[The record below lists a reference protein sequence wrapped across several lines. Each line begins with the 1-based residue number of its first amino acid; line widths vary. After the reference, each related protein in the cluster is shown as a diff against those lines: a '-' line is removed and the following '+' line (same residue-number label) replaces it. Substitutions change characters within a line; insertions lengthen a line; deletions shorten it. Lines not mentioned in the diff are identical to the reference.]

1 MAPKFVLLLML
12 LSPVVAD
19 QANPME
25 KVIELISSLEAKLMK
40 EGEMAEKAYKEFFEW
55 CDDAAKNTQFEI
67 KTAKAEKEKL
77 EATIAKATSDAENAA
92 ASIEELAAS
101 IATNEAELTN
111 ATLIREKE
119 HKDFL
124 AAEAELMDGID
135 VLERAI
141 AII

>member
-67 KTAKAEKEKL
+67 KTATAEKEKL
-77 EATIAKATSDAENAA
+77 EATIAKATSD
-92 ASIEELAAS
+92 IEDSSEQIDELATS
-101 IATNEAELTN
+101 ISTNEADLKA
-111 ATLIREKE
+111 ATAIQKKE
-119 HKDFL
+119 NDDFV
-124 AAEAELMDGID
+124 ASEAEL
-135 VLERAI
+135 
-141 AII
+141 